1 MRRSAFRAGHSRTRL
16 PEADQQNWTR
26 NLAACWHVR
35 AQPQQT
41 LPPPDWSSPEHP
53 SSDLVHIM
61 NRFWNRQGAGLTP
74 FMARASQPETGV
86 RGILRVADDVEYAS
100 LLGVELGP
108 LRENLPF
115 LTRALRTYIRA
126 ENADFYAALDA
137 EQGEIVVLSV
147 IGLNPGMSQNDLA
160 ATLVFKK
167 SAITKLVKDLEA
179 RGYLE
184 RTKSSSDRRFN
195 ALQLSAAGQERY
207 ARISDLIA

>member
-1 MRRSAFRAGHSRTRL
+1 M
-16 PEADQQNWTR
+16 
-26 NLAACWHVR
+26 
-35 AQPQQT
+35 
-41 LPPPDWSSPEHP
+41 
-53 SSDLVHIM
+53 
-61 NRFWNRQGAGLTP
+61 
-74 FMARASQPETGV
+74 
-86 RGILRVADDVEYAS
+86 ADDVGNPA
-100 LLGVELGP
+100 LPGVELGP

-115 LTRALRTYIRA
+115 LTRALRAYIRA

-184 RTKSSSDRRFN
+184 RSKSSSDRRFN

-207 ARISDLIA
+207 ARISDLIARQNAVFLEPFSKTERAELFGYLNRLYQHLGQRQLRRTGNSSAIAEGRDD

>member
-1 MRRSAFRAGHSRTRL
+1 
-16 PEADQQNWTR
+16 
-26 NLAACWHVR
+26 
-35 AQPQQT
+35 
-41 LPPPDWSSPEHP
+41 
-53 SSDLVHIM
+53 
-61 NRFWNRQGAGLTP
+61 
-74 FMARASQPETGV
+74 
-86 RGILRVADDVEYAS
+86 VADDVENPAVP
-100 LLGVELGP
+100 GVELGP

-115 LTRALRTYIRA
+115 LTRALRAYIRA

-184 RTKSSSDRRFN
+184 RAKSANDRRFN
-195 ALQLSAAGQERY
+195 ALELTPSGQERF
-207 ARISDLIA
+207 ARISDRIAQQNAVFLEPFSETERAELFGYLNRLYRHLGQRQLQRTGNSSAIAEAQDD